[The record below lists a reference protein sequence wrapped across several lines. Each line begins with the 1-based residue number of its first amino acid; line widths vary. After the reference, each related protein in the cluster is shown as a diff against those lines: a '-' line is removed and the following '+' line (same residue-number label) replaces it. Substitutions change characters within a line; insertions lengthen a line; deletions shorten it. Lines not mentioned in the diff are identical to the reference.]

1 MSAFGLVL
9 IFGLNAM
16 IGADLLREHD
26 EILGQAWEETQSLS
40 LILERQAT
48 DSVAGVAKI
57 LAGTAEV
64 LNRRPYVWDAGDL
77 GAQALLRRQA
87 ALSPLIHA
95 LLVVSADGKLIHD
108 STTMAPMNPDLS
120 DREYLTI
127 HDTNVGGGLYVGTPV
142 FSRVAGAWLVTM
154 SRRLEANDGR
164 FAGAVVAMIDPTA
177 FRSFYEAFRLRNGTM
192 VTLYHANGPMMARY
206 PDAATDANRV
216 AQPLPPSATRL
227 KPGMTG
233 TEHVSETNDGPDRII
248 SHRRS
253 ADLPLVVTVSM
264 ATDRLLQPWR
274 GKLVLSLVI
283 TACGS
288 AMLAFLTFALV
299 REAGRREAMLADL
312 QNSERALRDSQQ
324 RLIQDI
330 AGRYRAEAEL
340 IAAKQA
346 SDAANRA
353 KTQFLANMSH
363 ELRTPLNAIIGF
375 AEALETGIFGQLSG
389 KPAEYIGDIRRSG
402 QHLLSLI
409 NDILDTTK
417 IESGKYALHEE
428 VVNIR
433 DTVEESLRSLT
444 PQAAE
449 KSITLTSTLPE
460 DPPCLFADERAMRQ
474 VLLNLLSNALKFT
487 PVGGRV
493 AVMVDV
499 SERNLRLRVIDT
511 GIGIPQGELTQVLEP
526 FHQVDNSH
534 TRRYAGTG
542 LGLPLV
548 KSLVEMQEGRFL
560 LTSAVG
566 RGTTATILFP
576 ISRLRRPPPVPP
588 TPDSGP
594 TDVAATDDTT
604 AITVPTTADTAPRQL
619 ETLS

>member
-1 MSAFGLVL
+1 MISRLKGGMSAFGLLL
-9 IFGLNAM
+9 ILGLNAM

-26 EILGQAWEETQSLS
+26 EVLGQAWEETQSLS

-48 DSVAGVAKI
+48 DSVAGVGKI
-57 LAGTAEV
+57 LAGTVEV
-64 LNRRPYVWDAGDL
+64 LNHRFQVWDRGDL
-77 GAQALLRRQA
+77 EAQALLRRQA

-108 STTMAPMNPDLS
+108 STTLDPSDPDLA
-120 DREYLTI
+120 DREYLTV
-127 HDTNVGGGLYVGTPV
+127 HRNDGGVGLHLGTPV
-142 FSRVAGAWLVTM
+142 FSRVAGSWFVTM
-154 SRRLEANDGR
+154 SRRLEEPGGH
-164 FAGAVVAMIDPTA
+164 FAGVVVAMIDPAA
-177 FRSFYEAFRLRNGTM
+177 FRSFYEAFRLRNGAM
-192 VTLYHANGPMMARY
+192 VTLYHANGPMMARF
-206 PDAATDANRV
+206 PDPVPEVGRTAL
-216 AQPLPPSATRL
+216 PLPSSAAHL

-233 TEHVSETNDGPDRII
+233 TEHADASAEGPDRIL
-248 SHRRS
+248 SARRS
-253 ADLPLVVTVSM
+253 ADLPLVIAVSM

-274 GKLVLSLVI
+274 GKLIWSLAV
-283 TACGS
+283 AASGS

-299 REAGRREAMLADL
+299 REAGRREAMLTDL
-312 QNSERALRDSQQ
+312 QRSERALRDSQQ

-375 AEALETGIFGQLSG
+375 AEALETGIFGRMTG

-428 VVNIR
+428 VVDIR
-433 DTVEESLRSLT
+433 DAVDQSLRSLA

-449 KSITLTSTLPE
+449 KSISLSASLPDE
-460 DPPCLFADERAMRQ
+460 PPHLFADERAMRQ
-474 VLLNLLSNALKFT
+474 ILLNLLSNALKFT
-487 PVGGRV
+487 PTGGRV
-493 AVMVDV
+493 VVMVDV
-499 SERNLRLRVIDT
+499 NERNLRLRVIDT
-511 GIGIPQGELTQVLEP
+511 GIGIPQGELMQVLEP

-566 RGTTATILFP
+566 RGTTATVLFP
-576 ISRLRRPPPVPP
+576 AARLRRPLSAP
-588 TPDSGP
+588 
-594 TDVAATDDTT
+594 
-604 AITVPTTADTAPRQL
+604 TAPTALDDSARLL
-619 ETLS
+619 ERLS